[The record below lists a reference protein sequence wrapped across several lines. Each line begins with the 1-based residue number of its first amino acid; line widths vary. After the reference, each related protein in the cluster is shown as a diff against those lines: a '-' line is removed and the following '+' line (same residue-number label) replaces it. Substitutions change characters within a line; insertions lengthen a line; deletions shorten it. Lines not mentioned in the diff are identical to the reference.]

1 MLGSSEACGSGRSIV
16 ISGRVMV
23 SSCHVYVCGVIK
35 LESDRESVRGVVCVW
50 VVCEGGSMRHEK

>member
-35 LESDRESVRGVVCVW
+35 PESDRESEVWCVC
-50 VVCEGGSMRHEK
+50 G